1 MGRTPDTFP
10 RALARL
16 AERSTPALIWRD
28 GAERVELSG
37 RVLVNWVEKAAGLLV
52 DELDVAAGDP
62 VTVSPRPHWRLVVLA
77 LAALRVGATVR
88 FTATPGA
95 DAAVHAELESHLG
108 PDVPPGT
115 LLAVAEPALAFA
127 CGTELPGGT
136 VDFCEQVRAFPDV
149 YGGFEEPDLTDAA
162 LPDAGVSHGELLTA
176 ALAAAASWTEGTGY
190 LPLPE
195 GWDAPALLTTLGV
208 MLRGGAVLL
217 AADPVEVTEHVLEQE
232 QAEPLPGS

>member
-16 AERSTPALIWRD
+16 AERSTPALIWRH
-28 GAERVELSG
+28 GTERVELSG
-37 RVLVNWVEKAAGLLV
+37 RVLVNWIEKAAGLLV
-52 DELDVAAGDP
+52 DELDVAAGDL

-88 FTATPGA
+88 FTSAPNA
-95 DAAVHAELESHLG
+95 DAAVHAELESSLD
-108 PDVPPGT
+108 PDLPAET

-127 CGTELPGGT
+127 CEAELPGEA

-149 YGGFEEPDLTDAA
+149 YGGFEEPDLTDVA
-162 LPDAGVSHGELLTA
+162 LADMGVTHGELLA
-176 ALAAAASWTEGTGY
+176 GALAAASSWTEGTSY
-190 LPLPE
+190 LPLSA

-208 MLRGGAVLL
+208 VLRGGAVLL
-217 AADPVEVTEHVLEQE
+217 AAEPAEVTEHVLEQE
-232 QAEPLPGS
+232 RAEPLPED